1 MVCSF
6 SLVLVLIV
14 SSKWAL
20 SVLDKQLSI
29 NTLLLFARPVL
40 ASILKV
46 VLSLE
51 RQFSRVPKFI
61 TVEIL
66 INTVDPIRLSMNMP
80 GYV

>member
-61 TVEIL
+61 TIEIL

>member
-20 SVLDKQLSI
+20 SVLDKQLST
-29 NTLLLFARPVL
+29 NTLLLFVRPVL